1 MPLSALA
8 IWVALLELTEI
19 LIHFMGL
26 PYANGS
32 NSRFIMFPE
41 RELVCGV
48 CKGLIGEEFY
58 STLSL

>member
-26 PYANGS
+26 PYPNGS
-32 NSRFIMFPE
+32 NSLFIIVPRE
-41 RELVCGV
+41 RVGV
-48 CKGLIGEEFY
+48 RCV
-58 STLSL
+58 